1 VLSWPALSSAGTGRP
16 RMTRSSLRWCGR
28 ENQSW
33 RSPPGCGAARTPSS
47 TAQNSSWATTSQVPH
62 TRQNPGGNRSG
73 LNLDQRERTCATRGF
88 SALRQPL
95 PQQSRGVLETAV
107 WAGSSFEGCGLRGC
121 QLSTRTRPPTR
132 AALPVPE
139 HERNHAD
146 HDCGADGEGQK
157 SGLFGHRPT
166 VPPDGAAPVTHLG
179 DA

>member
-62 TRQNPGGNRSG
+62 TRQNPGNRSG

-95 PQQSRGVLETAV
+95 PSKVGASSKPPSGLVLLLRVAVCEVANCRQGRG
-107 WAGSSFEGCGLRGC
+107 
-121 QLSTRTRPPTR
+121 PPTR

>member
-1 VLSWPALSSAGTGRP
+1 MLSWPALSSAGTGRP

-62 TRQNPGGNRSG
+62 TRQNPGNRSG

-95 PQQSRGVLETAV
+95 PSKVGA
-107 WAGSSFEGCGLRGC
+107 SSK
-121 QLSTRTRPPTR
+121 PP
-132 AALPVPE
+132 
-139 HERNHAD
+139 
-146 HDCGADGEGQK
+146 
-157 SGLFGHRPT
+157 SGLVLLLKIAVCEVANCRQGRGPQLGRPYRYQSTNAITPITIAVLTAKVRNRVCSVTGRRYHPT
-166 VPPDGAAPVTHLG
+166 VRRP
-179 DA
+179 